1 MPADRAGSICA
12 RSSAS
17 AASGARC
24 RRRLATSRQKKPSS
38 SIRPEERLTVER
50 KSMTPQT
57 ARLLLCRA
65 GALSVQHETRAN
77 QRNRNPDP
85 PRHGPVPVIHEA
97 GARAFSHPRNAHC
110 EAWRRVIPCETIPHA
125 SWRIP
130 LARIVRLRIS
140 VPVLAVIAQCP
151 VMRHLPR
158 PSGRAWRKLHAVLA
172 QRYS

>member
-50 KSMTPQT
+50 ESMTPQT

-65 GALSVQHETRAN
+65 GALSVQHENRAN

-85 PRHGPVPVIHEA
+85 PRHGPVPVIHGRE
-97 GARAFSHPRNAHC
+97 
-110 EAWRRVIPCETIPHA
+110 
-125 SWRIP
+125 
-130 LARIVRLRIS
+130 
-140 VPVLAVIAQCP
+140 PVLSPARETRTAK
-151 VMRHLPR
+151 RG
-158 PSGRAWRKLHAVLA
+158 GR
-172 QRYS
+172 